1 MRPRTFRFSTLKFL
15 IPLVSAVALSAC
27 QDHHFVPIENAGE
40 LKLPSNQAGPEQAGK
55 MMEAALARQAN
66 KREQAQA
73 PAGPAQLLVEG
84 EADLGA
90 GLKKRDFTGYTLYVI
105 AWPKESNAQPIAAAR
120 YNSPKFPIKFRMDT
134 RDIMTNYPPAPGT
147 AMNIEARLDKNSDP
161 TIKSPGDVMG
171 VSPAPV
177 VVGANDVKITIDRD
191 R

>member
-1 MRPRTFRFSTLKFL
+1 MSPRTLGFSTLKFL

-27 QDHHFVPIENAGE
+27 QDHHFVPIEKADE
-40 LKLPSNQAGPEQAGK
+40 IKLPSNQPGPEQAGK

-90 GLKKRDFTGYTLYVI
+90 GQKKRDFTGYTLYVI
-105 AWPKESNAQPIAAAR
+105 AWPKESNAPPIAAAR

-134 RDIMTNYPPAPGT
+134 RDLMTNYPPAPGT
-147 AMNIEARLDKNSDP
+147 VVNIEARLDKNSDP

-171 VSPAPV
+171 VSAAPV

>member
-1 MRPRTFRFSTLKFL
+1 MSTNFKLQIL
-15 IPLVSAVALSAC
+15 LVVASITALSAC
-27 QDHHFVPIENAGE
+27 QDHHFVPIEKAGE
-40 LKLPSNQAGPEQAGK
+40 LKLPSNQPGPEQAGK

-90 GLKKRDFTGYTLYVI
+90 EQKRRDFTGYTLYVI
-105 AWPKESNAQPIAAAR
+105 AWPKESNAQPIAATR
-120 YNSPKFPIKFRMDT
+120 YNSPKFPIKFRMDS
-134 RDIMTNYPPAPGT
+134 RDLMTNYPPAPGT

-161 TIKSPGDVMG
+161 TTKSPGDVMG
-171 VSPAPV
+171 VSAAPV
-177 VVGANDVKITIDRD
+177 VAGSSDVKITIDRD